1 MPVISINSAPN
12 KPTYPS
18 DPAAPTYFPEDARQY
33 ILASNFVGSRVTC
46 FPPPQDTDLDIL
58 VRVTNKKFV
67 ETLLRYG
74 WQYCSDGYDVVTD
87 WKAFKKKKTA
97 CIFLKPF
104 EKAILTLKRPARA
117 FLPFERIRVPYRE
130 GTDSTEF
137 GSLIEKEVDF
147 RLRCPN

>member
-97 CIFLKPF
+97 FVSLRLDPLNVIIMHNEAEYERFMFSTQIAKRLNLLRKEDRVYLF
-104 EKAILTLKRPARA
+104 EAIRKGYSYA
-117 FLPFERIRVPYRE
+117 
-130 GTDSTEF
+130 
-137 GSLIEKEVDF
+137 
-147 RLRCPN
+147 